1 MPHPYCHSMI
11 SILHLQYLSHENV
24 PILRQNHILEK
35 HGECFKIII
44 CIKVWL
50 KLYERY
56 KGSTDEEYLN
66 QSMRAKKTYKEV
78 RIPWPRA
85 PKTARDT
92 FEK

>member
-1 MPHPYCHSMI
+1 MI

-44 CIKVWL
+44 HIKVWL

-66 QSMRAKKTYKEV
+66 QSMRAKKTFKEV
-78 RIPWPRA
+78 LIPWSRA
-85 PKTARDT
+85 PKTARDI
-92 FEK
+92 FGK